1 MNRKLIFLLLGFFIW
16 GSALGQGI
24 KPGNYAETNPSTF
37 LNLNMNQGN
46 TVSAINA
53 RTYTAS
59 TVDTTAFYQVANF
72 KTLYIS
78 LQSKDSCTLL
88 VNYQLSLD
96 GTTLGVS
103 TLIDSLSTAV
113 NAGAVKVMDHTA
125 QILGASFV
133 RWIFTGSALARPEGT
148 TTNTY
153 TAKFTFKNF

>member
-1 MNRKLIFLLLGFFIW
+1 MNKKLIFLLLGFFIW
-16 GSALGQGI
+16 QSALSQGI
-24 KPGNYAETNPSTF
+24 KPGNYTATNPSTF
-37 LNLNMNQGN
+37 LQLALTGPTN
-46 TVSAINA
+46 VSAING

-59 TVDTTAFYQVANF
+59 TVDTTQWYQVSNF

-96 GTTLGVS
+96 GTNVGVS

-125 QILGASFV
+125 QILGSTFV

-148 TTNTY
+148 TSNTY
-153 TAKFTFKNF
+153 TAKYTFKNF